1 MNISLNNINET
12 VNEVQFKRQGEI
24 LIPSAVFYIIAVI
37 LLASAAY
44 LNWPTIRDFFRSGEE
59 RLSLWSIQ
67 SAASMYSSFRAD
79 GAVPSSISDLLT
91 GVSAS
96 DSVDGVDHVNLLGNT
111 GRWKSG
117 QQTDAWGTDYVFTTD
132 SDGTHKI
139 ISCGP
144 DKTQGTDDD
153 LEVTY

>member
-1 MNISLNNINET
+1 MNISINNLNNT
-12 VNEVQFKRQGEI
+12 LTGRSYKMRGEI
-24 LIPSAVFYIIAVI
+24 LIPSAVFYVIAVI
-37 LLASAAY
+37 LLAAAAY

-79 GAVPSSISDLLT
+79 GSAPTAISNLID
-91 GVSAS
+91 GVSAA
-96 DSVDGVDHVNLLGNT
+96 DSIDGVDHKNLLGNT

-117 QQTDAWGTDYVFTTD
+117 QYTDSWGTDYVFATD
-132 SDGTHKI
+132 TDGTHKI